1 MAKKSNFKNLLEMWR
16 TDGGGIF
23 DKKSSFSGDRSLAK
37 ISQIL
42 YTEKKNEHMLY
53 MMHMEICHICKA
65 GDIK

>member
-1 MAKKSNFKNLLEMWR
+1 MWR